1 MGKVTG
7 IAALLVLGGCGP
19 KHAALDDYTGFAHAV
34 PVAIIGYEGDAME
47 PFISKDGRYLF
58 FNSRNDARANLY
70 FATRLDDQTFTF
82 RGEVVGA
89 NSPALDAVASLDTLG
104 QFYFVSTRSYK
115 TTRST
120 LYRGHFDKGTV
131 DSVALVPGIS
141 RQENGWV
148 NFDAE
153 ISADGRTL
161 WFDDGR
167 YGIFGSLKS
176 AAIVIAERHGDGFVR
191 KANSADVLRTV
202 NATGL
207 DYAPCVAVNGL
218 ELLVTRADPVPTIY
232 RATRPDTSAAFGPPQ
247 RVAAASGFVEAPS
260 LSADGHVLYFHR
272 REDNHFVIY
281 VARRR

>member
-1 MGKVTG
+1 MKKVTG

-34 PVAIIGYEGDAME
+34 PVAILGYEGDAME

-58 FNSRNDARANLY
+58 FNARNDLF

-89 NSPALDAVASLDTLG
+89 NSSALDAVASLDTLG
-104 QFYFVSTRSYK
+104 QFYFVSA
-115 TTRST
+115 RST
-120 LYRGHFDKGTV
+120 LYSGHFDKGTV

-141 RQENGWV
+141 RPENGWV

-176 AAIVIAERHGDGFVR
+176 AAVVIAERHGDGFVR
-191 KANSADVLRTV
+191 KGNSADVLRTV
-202 NATGL
+202 NAPGL
-207 DYAPCVAVNGL
+207 NYAPCIAVNGL
-218 ELLVTRADPVPTIY
+218 ELFFTRADPVPTIY
-232 RATRPDTSAAFGPPQ
+232 RVTRPDTNAAFGAPQ

-272 REDNHFVIY
+272 RQDNHFVIY